1 MRSQDIS
8 ARRYRRPALA
18 SLTAAAAL
26 LLAAL
31 PGADAH
37 AIPPPGPEFARH
49 GLSAQPMGA
58 ARPADYE
65 EVDCE
70 GPSAWE
76 GDLYTTPPKVAPKEH
91 TAPKTTPDENAQ
103 HARPTTSDMAAKPE
117 ADMPAKA
124 EADMPAQ
131 AEADKPAQ
139 AAPDKPA
146 QAAPDKP
153 AKAAPDK
160 PAKTEADKP
169 AQAAPDKPAK
179 TEADKPAKATPDK
192 PAQAAA
198 AAHGSYRS
206 FPAKWP
212 KNVPDRDEAVRL
224 LEDLDVK
231 PFNSKGYDRKHFGGG
246 ACWAL
251 HGPNRCTTRDLALK
265 HQSLVPA
272 TLDGPCRVVGGEWR
286 SEYDGRKV
294 IDPMHVDVDHIVPLR
309 HAWGSGAS
317 TWTPEKRLEFANDM
331 TAAPQLIVV
340 STWSNRTKG
349 DRSPEKWLPKG
360 AECPYSQAWVAVKD
374 YYGLSVTQ
382 TEKEKLLQILGKC

>member
-8 ARRYRRPALA
+8 GRRYRRPILA

-26 LLAAL
+26 VLAAL
-31 PGADAH
+31 PATDAH
-37 AIPPPGPEFARH
+37 ALPPPGPDFVH
-49 GLSAQPMGA
+49 GLSVRPLEA
-58 ARPADYE
+58 ARPMDYE

-76 GDLYTTPPKVAPKEH
+76 GDIYTTPPKVAPKEPKENNEPKENKENKESKENNESKEH
-91 TAPKTTPDENAQ
+91 AAPKAEHDENA
-103 HARPTTSDMAAKPE
+103 HHHKTGP
-117 ADMPAKA
+117 ADMPVKA
-124 EADMPAQ
+124 ASDA
-131 AEADKPAQ
+131 
-139 AAPDKPA
+139 
-146 QAAPDKP
+146 P
-153 AKAAPDK
+153 AKAASHM
-160 PAKTEADKP
+160 PAKTPAD
-169 AQAAPDKPAK
+169 
-179 TEADKPAKATPDK
+179 PAKAAAN
-192 PAQAAA
+192 PAKAVPAAPG
-198 AAHGSYRS
+198 AHGSYRS

-212 KNVPDRDEAVRL
+212 KNVPDRDEATRL
-224 LEDLDVK
+224 LQDLDVK
-231 PFNSKGYDRKHFGGG
+231 PFNSKGYDRKHFGG
-246 ACWAL
+246 ASCWAL

-265 HQSLVPA
+265 IQSVVPA

-309 HAWGSGAS
+309 HAWGSGANNWS
-317 TWTPEKRLEFANDM
+317 PEKRLEFANDL

-349 DRSPEKWLPKG
+349 DKGPEKWLPKG

-382 TEKEKLLQILGKC
+382 EEKEKLLQILGKC

>member
-8 ARRYRRPALA
+8 GRRYRRPILA

-26 LLAAL
+26 VLAAL
-31 PGADAH
+31 PATDAH
-37 AIPPPGPEFARH
+37 ALPPPGPDFVH
-49 GLSAQPMGA
+49 GLSVRPLEA
-58 ARPADYE
+58 ARPMDYE

-76 GDLYTTPPKVAPKEH
+76 GDIYTTPPKVAPKDPKENNEPKEPKENKENNESKEH
-91 TAPKTTPDENAQ
+91 AAPKAEHDENA
-103 HARPTTSDMAAKPE
+103 HHHKTGP
-117 ADMPAKA
+117 ADMPVKAASDAPAKTPADPAKA
-124 EADMPAQ
+124 ASHMPA
-131 AEADKPAQ
+131 KTPVN
-139 AAPDKPA
+139 
-146 QAAPDKP
+146 P
-153 AKAAPDK
+153 AKAAPDM
-160 PAKTEADKP
+160 PAKTP
-169 AQAAPDKPAK
+169 A
-179 TEADKPAKATPDK
+179 KPAKAVVD
-192 PAQAAA
+192 PAKAAPA
-198 AAHGSYRS
+198 APAAPGAHGSYRS

-212 KNVPDRDEAVRL
+212 KNVPDRDEATRL
-224 LEDLDVK
+224 LQDLDVK
-231 PFNSKGYDRKHFGGG
+231 PFNSKGYDRKHFGG
-246 ACWAL
+246 ASCWAL

-265 HQSLVPA
+265 IQSVVPA

-309 HAWGSGAS
+309 HAWGSGANNWS
-317 TWTPEKRLEFANDM
+317 PEKRLEFANDL

-349 DRSPEKWLPKG
+349 DKGPDKWLPKG

-382 TEKEKLLQILGKC
+382 EEKEKLLQVLGKC